1 MASNGA
7 QAQALVLALALAL
20 ALALELPLSM
30 LQSDDC
36 LIFGRLSA
44 HLTGPRTGVSAR
56 EREREKRLNLADTTN
71 YCEKNQL
78 YGSFWLCQRICWP
91 RPRRAGGG
99 GGGLID
105 GPASAPLATCHLLL
119 TKLGQSR

>member
-7 QAQALVLALALAL
+7 QAQALALAPAL

-56 EREREKRLNLADTTN
+56 EREKKRLNLADTTN

-99 GGGLID
+99 GGLID